1 MTIGGVGNR
10 PAAEAAADAEQAKIT
25 SAAKQFE
32 ALLVAQLL
40 KAARGDAAGWLGAGE
55 DSSANSALELAE
67 EQLAVALAE
76 RGGLGLAGLVIQG
89 LKQK

>member
-1 MTIGGVGNR
+1 MIIGGVGSK
-10 PAAEAAADAEQAKIT
+10 PAPEPATGAEQAKIA

-55 DSSANSALELAE
+55 DCSAGAALELAE
-67 EQLAVALAE
+67 EQLAAALSE
-76 RGGLGLAGLVIQG
+76 QGGVGLAGLVMQG